1 MIGYFIAYFTSSTAN
16 WGMASA
22 LGALL
27 LIIVALLYLVIS
39 KVVSFERLGVR

>member
-22 LGALL
+22 LGSLL
-27 LIIVALLYLVIS
+27 LVIVALLYFIIS
-39 KVVSFERLGVR
+39 KAVGFERLRVR